1 MKKNLKYII
10 ITFIS
15 LSIWGCKSQVG
26 EDNNSDGGQKI
37 YLYDNPVLGFD
48 LYALN
53 YGHREVNGTDT
64 VYYIIPNE
72 VARVKDLDIAKNSSA
87 ANGDIL
93 SPIKLTAFEELKYF
107 TGLETF
113 RLTSNEFTSLDFS
126 NNTNLR
132 EIYMNFNWLDTLK
145 IDSLINLEQL
155 EYQGSNSS
163 SAPASSKISS
173 INLTKNTKLVVL
185 ELENHLLNEL
195 DVSQNTALDEIRVPD
210 NTGTPITID
219 SLIYD
224 QLSVRE
230 GVARQEPSVELPDG
244 AIVVQ
249 DDNFGRALKE
259 QGYGG
264 GPISTGEYYIIPDSV
279 NMITF
284 LDVSDNG
291 IIKTSELS
299 YFTALERL
307 DISDNSLDT
316 LDVSSNTNLTY
327 LNADHNTSGVSVMEN
342 LILSSSIDSLS
353 IRKTG
358 LRTVDLSSAT
368 ALTYFHAESGY
379 INSLNVSAS
388 TNLVYINIR
397 HDKTDWESGN
407 GLTSIDFSNNS
418 SLETINIFRN
428 GIVDD
433 SGITWWSSGSA
444 LTSLDLRSNPTEG
457 GEFTFTI
464 PSDIYATLDDDSK
477 ARNIQEEVSGGI
489 PPGAVIINDTAL
501 GAALLAGGYASSGLD
516 GGVTK
521 IYVIP
526 SEAEQVLLL
535 DLGTSSLVDV
545 SELSNYSNVQRLY
558 LNDNDIVT
566 LNLSWATSLTALN
579 INTASGFSAI
589 TTLTLPSSLDS
600 LAMDKTNLSTVDLSS
615 LTNLEYFIAEQGKI
629 DNLNLSNNT
638 ELKVLR
644 VRHTNSGSA
653 WSNGGGIQ
661 TIDLSNNSK
670 LEDIYL
676 YRNQLDDGDITWW
689 GSGSGSVLVDLDVQ
703 SNPAGTEATFT
714 IPAHIWATLST
725 ESQGRN
731 VTN

>member
-244 AIVVQ
+244 AVVVQ
-249 DDNFGRALKE
+249 DGNFGRALKE

-284 LDVSDNG
+284 LDVSDEG
-291 IIKTSELS
+291 IVNVGELS
-299 YFTALERL
+299 YFTALQRL
-307 DISDNSLDT
+307 NLADNVIET
-316 LDVSSNTNLTY
+316 L
-327 LNADHNTSGVSVMEN
+327 
-342 LILSSSIDSLS
+342 
-353 IRKTG
+353 
-358 LRTVDLSSAT
+358 DLSS
-368 ALTYFHAESGY
+368 
-379 INSLNVSAS
+379 S
-388 TNLVYINIR
+388 TNLV
-397 HDKTDWESGN
+397 
-407 GLTSIDFSNNS
+407 
-418 SLETINIFRN
+418 
-428 GIVDD
+428 
-433 SGITWWSSGSA
+433 
-444 LTSLDLRSNPTEG
+444 
-457 GEFTFTI
+457 
-464 PSDIYATLDDDSK
+464 
-477 ARNIQEEVSGGI
+477 
-489 PPGAVIINDTAL
+489 
-501 GAALLAGGYASSGLD
+501 
-516 GGVTK
+516 
-521 IYVIP
+521 
-526 SEAEQVLLL
+526 
-535 DLGTSSLVDV
+535 
-545 SELSNYSNVQRLY
+545 
-558 LNDNDIVT
+558 
-566 LNLSWATSLTALN
+566 ALN
-579 INTASGFSAI
+579 IDQASGFSTI
-589 TTLTLPSSLDS
+589 TSITLPVGLDS
-600 LAMDKTNLSTVDLSS
+600 LSMNKTGLATIDLSS
-615 LTNLEYFIAEQGKI
+615 LTGLQYFIAEQGKI
-629 DNLNLSNNT
+629 DNLNLSSNT

-653 WSNGGGIQ
+653 WTNGGGIQ

-689 GSGSGSVLVDLDVQ
+689 DSGSGSVLLDLDVQ
-703 SNPAGTEATFT
+703 NNPSGTEATFT
-714 IPAHIWATLST
+714 IPTHIYSTLNAA
-725 ESQGRN
+725 SQARN
-731 VTN
+731 VVDEGGGGPTPQDPDLFISEYACTSAAVDGFRNTYFEIHNNTGGSIDLSNYSIAYRSNNNPWTSEEALSGTLADGDVYVIGRSGVDPSKVTIDLEWAALTANGDDAIRLSKNGTPIDYVGEDARPTTAWDVAGVTHATVDYVLWRKQGTTHGNTDWDTSRGTNATDSEWIVSNVREDYVNAGSPTDGSVPSVSN